1 MEGYLSAVRLW
12 RRRGAGFWKSNNM
25 QGIHELQGQS
35 TAFLFLS
42 SSLPNIGN
50 KNGLGFLTAKL
61 RACFS
66 SPSASLHGRM
76 RQNVRHLACQ
86 GVPSS
91 PGKES
96 EIGKLN
102 HHIPLQGSNLFFF
115 E

>member
-1 MEGYLSAVRLW
+1 
-12 RRRGAGFWKSNNM
+12 M
-25 QGIHELQGQS
+25 QGIHESQGQS

-42 SSLPNIGN
+42 SSLPN

-102 HHIPLQGSNLFFF
+102 HHFPLQGSNLFSF